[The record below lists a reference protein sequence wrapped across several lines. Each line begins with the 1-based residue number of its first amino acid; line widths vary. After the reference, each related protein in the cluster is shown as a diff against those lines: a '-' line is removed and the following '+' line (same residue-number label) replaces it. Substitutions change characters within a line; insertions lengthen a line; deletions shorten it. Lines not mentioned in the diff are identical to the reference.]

1 MPTDT
6 EIAQLKTARGT
17 LVTALV
23 TATAS
28 PKPSYSVDGQSVSH
42 DQYRDSLIRQIKE
55 LDELINLVEGPI
67 EVISR
72 GVV

>member
-1 MPTDT
+1 MPTST

-28 PKPSYSVDGQSVSH
+28 PKPNYSVDGQSFSH
-42 DQYRDSLIRQIKE
+42 DQYRDSLIKQIKD
-55 LDELINLVEGPI
+55 LDALINMSEGPA
-67 EVISR
+67 EVVSR
-72 GVV
+72 GVT